1 MLALAVADSFFA
13 PFRATLRHLDAVRWQ
28 KNSALDWIYAGG
40 TLVLSWIVFR
50 VAHAFLAKYLRKV
63 ATRTQTPLD
72 DVLFE
77 VVEGTRW
84 FFHAA
89 IAITLARQWLDL
101 PKNVTTIVNGFV
113 AVALFVQ
120 AGIWLERVLS
130 GVTRYWANK
139 QEGGHNATVAAGV
152 RFVLQILIWA
162 VIALLILSNLGIQIS
177 ALIAGLGV
185 GGIAA
190 ALALQSLLGDVFAGL
205 SMYFDRPFDIG
216 DFIVVDDMKGTVTRI
231 GLRSTR
237 IRSLDGEEIV
247 VPNGDLVKG
256 RIHNFARQKERR
268 VVFGFGVDYETPTPL
283 LRRAVQV
290 VRDAISSEP
299 HVRLDRA
306 HFKGFTQNALEFEA
320 VYFVDTPSFNTYMDV
335 QQEMNFKIYEAL
347 EDAGITFAFTYAK
360 APRVPKDAPP
370 PGQRAR
376 NEPSNRDDEDRA
388 SSDSGLRKTGS

>member
-1 MLALAVADSFFA
+1 MLALAVADSFLA
-13 PFRATLRHLDAVRWQ
+13 PFRATLRHLDAIRWQ
-28 KNSALDWIYAGG
+28 RNSALDWIYAGG
-40 TLVLSWIVFR
+40 TLVLSWIVLR
-50 VAHAFLAKYLRKV
+50 VAHAFLAKYLKKV
-63 ATRTQTPLD
+63 AARTHTALD
-72 DVLFE
+72 DAFVE
-77 VVEGTRW
+77 VIHGTRW

-89 IAITLARQWLDL
+89 VAVTLARQWLEL
-101 PKNVTTIVNGFV
+101 PKNVTMVVNGFV

-130 GVTRYWANK
+130 GVTRYWASK

-152 RFVLQILIWA
+152 RFVSQILIWA
-162 VIALLILSNLGIQIS
+162 VIGLLILSNLGIQIS

-190 ALALQSLLGDVFAGL
+190 ALALQSLLGDIFAGL

-247 VPNGDLVKG
+247 VANGDLVKG

-268 VVFGFGVDYETPTPL
+268 VVFNFGVDYETPTPL
-283 LRRAVQV
+283 LRRAVQIA
-290 VRDAISSEP
+290 RDAISSEP

-320 VYFVDTPSFNTYMDV
+320 VYFVDTPNFNTYMDV

-347 EDAGITFAFTYAK
+347 EQAGVTFAFTYAK
-360 APRVPKDAPP
+360 SP
-370 PGQRAR
+370 
-376 NEPSNRDDEDRA
+376 RA
-388 SSDSGLRKTGS
+388 SREAAPDSPERESDSPRRTDRPASDSGLRKTGS